1 MKVEA
6 MNTAALTSMCVLFVL
21 SNSAAGQV
29 TPARPAAP
37 TTTAARPAG
46 PPPTT
51 APAAEST
58 RRGGSVPADYRLVS
72 GDKLRIEVYKDPQL
86 SQSLQIRP
94 DGKITLP
101 LVGDVAASGKTSLEL
116 RDTIATSLKEYIT
129 NPVVTV
135 IVVETVPQQIHVMG
149 EVNAAGPQ
157 PLTGPLSILQA
168 LAAAGGFRDF
178 ANTKDIKILRK
189 TASGTTT
196 IRFNYKDAIKSSAPQ
211 LMLQAGDLV
220 IVP

>member
-1 MKVEA
+1 MK
-6 MNTAALTSMCVLFVL
+6 TAAI
-21 SNSAAGQV
+21 
-29 TPARPAAP
+29 P
-37 TTTAARPAG
+37 TTCLLLLLGGVASAQVTAARPG
-46 PPPTT
+46 NP
-51 APAAEST
+51 APAAPRETATLPAPVSDIAP
-58 RRGGSVPADYRLVS
+58 RGAAVATDYRLVA

-86 SQSLQIRP
+86 SQSLQVRP

-101 LVGDVAASGKTSLEL
+101 LLGDLPASGKTSMEL
-116 RDTIATSLKEYIT
+116 RDTIASSLKEYIT

-168 LAAAGGFRDF
+168 LAAAGGFKDF
-178 ANTKDIKILRK
+178 AKTRDIKVLRK
-189 TASGTTT
+189 TPSGTQT
-196 IRFNYKDAIKSSAPQ
+196 IQFDYKEAVRAGRAP
-211 LMLQAGDLV
+211 LMLQAGDVV